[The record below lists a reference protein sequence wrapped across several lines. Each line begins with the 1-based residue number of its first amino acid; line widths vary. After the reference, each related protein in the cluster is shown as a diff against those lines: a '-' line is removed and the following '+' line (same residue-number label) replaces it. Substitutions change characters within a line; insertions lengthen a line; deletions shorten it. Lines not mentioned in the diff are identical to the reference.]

1 MRWVFLVA
9 GLFIFGLV
17 GCVGD
22 TDPATRIH
30 AFKAQLN
37 AHGRTNN
44 GPASWWWEYG
54 TSQSAVQN
62 GQGTDTPHRGPASSA
77 SDVPLSEVVTG
88 LNAATTYYFR
98 ACGQDQS
105 SSTQTCGRVLSFKT
119 SPADSDLYA
128 GFPGISSARFTGATN
143 IVHSDW
149 RAYSS
154 GGRIFF
160 EEQAFGFSFPHIGG
174 TIEPRYACQTAVI
187 PGDPYDR
194 AASCSPTNVSFVEA
208 RFGPFADEA
217 DALDLNLPTLFFG
230 EGGRDVMVGGSQSD
244 TFNGGDGDDQ
254 LAGNGGRDFVVGNA
268 GIDTLNGN
276 GGDDDV
282 DARDGSFFDKVDCG
296 SGTDTA
302 YVDFVSGIPDEYN
315 YAVAHGCETVF
326 GSASASREARAKN
339 EARLDRMRRR

>member
-1 MRWVFLVA
+1 MRRTLAVA

-17 GCVGD
+17 GCVGN
-22 TDPATRIH
+22 TDPASHIRATE
-30 AFKAQLN
+30 AQLN
-37 AHGRTNN
+37 AHGGTNN

-62 GQGTDTPHRGPASSA
+62 GQGRDTPHRGPASSA
-77 SDVPLSEVVTG
+77 SDVPLREVVTG
-88 LNAATTYYFR
+88 LTPATTYYFR
-98 ACGQDQS
+98 VCGQDQS
-105 SSTQTCGRVLSFKT
+105 STTAVCGQILSFKT
-119 SPADSDLYA
+119 SPADSVAFA
-128 GFPGISSARFTGATN
+128 GFPGLNYAYFGGATN

-154 GGRIFF
+154 DGRIYI

-174 TIEPRYACQTAVI
+174 TIEPRLACQTAVI
-187 PGDPYDR
+187 SGDPYDR
-194 AASCSPTNVSFVEA
+194 AVSCSPTNVSFLEA
-208 RFGPFADEA
+208 SFGPFADQA
-217 DALDLNLPTLFFG
+217 DALDLNLPTLFHG
-230 EGGRDVMVGGSQSD
+230 EGGKDVMVGGSQSD
-244 TFNGGDGDDQ
+244 TFYGGDGDDQ
-254 LAGNGGRDFVVGNA
+254 LAGNGGRDFVIGNA

-315 YAVAHGCETVF
+315 YAVARGCETVL
-326 GSASASREARAKN
+326 GSASASREARAEN
-339 EARLDRMRRR
+339 EARLDRMRKR